1 MEPLLTEDSEVV
13 SKLLKDSMFSDID
26 ALLVKLHSSEEE
38 SLLIT
43 ANGTTVH
50 ILGSEKGKDFLVQDE
65 GLAMRF
71 HKFCFGDVNV
81 KSEVEQT
88 PSSRDQNIIPEVS
101 DVIKPKRKRGRPP
114 KVAKKLEIVEKDEDP
129 HLEEDDEITEED
141 ITANTDNS
149 EAETECKVTRSGRRV
164 KRKTL
169 ESLGYVSLEKKKKIR
184 GTSPESVTIDVPA
197 KSPSKTNVSNAKCI
211 SQTKVAVEEKDE
223 EWTESTHGKDEIQEI
238 TETTESL
245 EASGTENSRE
255 TQTTP
260 KKRKGHHICQTCGEK
275 FSTQELIENHL
286 RINHIE
292 VWSKILEEETDILV
306 SLGKHD
312 TVSES
317 PNRKEEK
324 KSLAEKR
331 KEEILYD
338 CQQCEGKF
346 KTTKMLEKHVE
357 LMHADDLLIS
367 KRVET
372 EDQSSD
378 ILDENEVDDSNEDN
392 SHSSNAEMRKI
403 VKIKKKNG
411 WIQSSVS
418 GFESQ

>member
-1 MEPLLTEDSEVV
+1 MQL
-13 SKLLKDSMFSDID
+13 
-26 ALLVKLHSSEEE
+26 
-38 SLLIT
+38 
-43 ANGTTVH
+43 
-50 ILGSEKGKDFLVQDE
+50 
-65 GLAMRF
+65 
-71 HKFCFGDVNV
+71 
-81 KSEVEQT
+81 
-88 PSSRDQNIIPEVS
+88 
-101 DVIKPKRKRGRPP
+101 
-114 KVAKKLEIVEKDEDP
+114 
-129 HLEEDDEITEED
+129 
-141 ITANTDNS
+141 
-149 EAETECKVTRSGRRV
+149 GRRV

-223 EWTESTHGKDEIQEI
+223 EWKESTNGKDEIQEI

-245 EASGTENSRE
+245 EASGTENSCE
-255 TQTTP
+255 TQTIS

-286 RINHIE
+286 RINHPE

-317 PNRKEEK
+317 PKRKEEK

-357 LMHADDLLIS
+357 LMHADDLSSS

-403 VKIKKKNG
+403 VKIKKKMAGFNPL
-411 WIQSSVS
+411 SVALKVNERTYKIHDNFVKGS
-418 GFESQ
+418 VFKCYTCEETFDDIAFLIKHMKQTRHDG